1 MRKAILFRAVGMI
14 AAISALPGCDSGGS
28 TPAPT
33 PTPSPSATS
42 TPTPINTN
50 PPTAPG
56 KVTVDSYTH
65 NRVTLSWTAGT
76 DDVGPVRYAIIR
88 SDKPQDLA
96 IVSDLTY
103 TDTTAQPI
111 NFYTYNILSVD
122 SSNNRSAGDLSSAE
136 VTTLPTPTP
145 TCPETT
151 VGYPGPGGTGQT
163 VGFQGSESALKPVGP
178 DNLPAG
184 TSWEASSGILTV
196 KQPNVHLTDVIVRG
210 GIKVVA
216 KGVFTLTNSV
226 MEFQKNGQ
234 GFECSGDNVSSIS
247 ECRLTGNTFRRAS
260 DSLTGNRVAAGDT
273 SIMTV
278 RCNYLS
284 GTSLSFSESGSRIP
298 VNYNWID
305 GSFGIYNTTLTITH
319 NRGQIYSMES
329 KYGASFAK
337 MDGNYFGG
345 RDGVLRTL
353 WFNGVLEIFRNN
365 VIARPNAAVDYC
377 AINYAL
383 KNRITDATNNFVGD
397 ALGNA
402 TSTPLAVP
410 AACREFEVM

>member
-1 MRKAILFRAVGMI
+1 MARSSRRWVRAASLL
-14 AAISALPGCDSGGS
+14 AAVSLLSGCDSGGS
-28 TPAPT
+28 TPAPGPSPT
-33 PTPSPSATS
+33 PTP
-42 TPTPINTN
+42 TPTPVNTN

-56 KVTVDSYTH
+56 KVAVDSYTH

-88 SDKPQDLA
+88 SDKPDDLA
-96 IVSDLTY
+96 ITSDLTY
-103 TDTTAQPI
+103 TDMTAQPI
-111 NFYTYNILSVD
+111 SFYTYTILSVD
-122 SSNNRSAGDLSSAE
+122 SSNNRSAGNLSNVE

-151 VGYPGPGGTGQT
+151 TGYPGPGGTGQT
-163 VGFQGSESALKPVGP
+163 VGYQGSDAVLKPVGP

-184 TSWEASSGILTV
+184 TSWDVAKGVLMVNER
-196 KQPNVHLTDVIVRG
+196 NVHLTDVIMRG

-226 MEFQKNGQ
+226 VEFQKDNDA
-234 GFECSGDNVSSIS
+234 FNCYGDNISSAS
-247 ECRLTGNTFRRAS
+247 ECRLTGNTFRRAF
-260 DSLTGNRVAAGDT
+260 DTLTGNNVSAGDT
-273 SIMTV
+273 SIMNV

-284 GTSLSFSESGSRIP
+284 GISLRFSESSSGAP

-305 GSFGIYNTTLTITH
+305 GSFSIYNTTLTITH
-319 NRGQIYSMES
+319 NRGRIYSMES
-329 KYGASFAK
+329 KYGASRAR

-345 RDGVLRTL
+345 KEGALQTL

-365 VIARPNAAVDYC
+365 VIARPSVGVDYC

-383 KNRITDATNNFVGD
+383 RNRITDATDNFVGD
-397 ALGNA
+397 VLGNRTTTA
-402 TSTPLAVP
+402 LAIP